1 MKSEDLLKA
10 IGNIDD
16 KFIEEAA
23 PKINAVNETNAAESN
38 DSAKTDDKKLVEIV
52 KVKPRNT
59 FRIVASIAAC
69 VCLVAAVSF
78 AIIGSTKSRPQISD
92 DSSCQSN
99 EACVKENDDGI
110 SYLEDDENEKSYD
123 KVNDNKEEI
132 YNLKW
137 SEKDN
142 SQKYTKFSID
152 KYAYSS
158 ANTET
163 SSEYIGEK
171 ICDTTLT
178 GTDDDDN
185 KQESAGE
192 VYKINNMSDKFVVA
206 VKFKNDDKYYV
217 YYATDYLNSK
227 YTPKNLGEFIDDLGL
242 EENMNMREIGIYY
255 EIIETNKDGQKEYK
269 GTRYYNSLSMAD
281 VWNKLLYNRNIES
294 LTDFSNGPNII
305 DGYYTGIRSGFY
317 MTIGWELP
325 SINFGVR
332 NFRVFISDDDYI
344 VFKLANIDSIA
355 FKLSDEQI
363 KNFKTMLDEKEY
375 LDEEGMNLRYG
386 WDLGETK
393 NITPKIT
400 SSAVKAIKP
409 GMTYS
414 EIIHQLGKGANF
426 GKMNMQQYIVDDEY
440 AFVLKFDNFSDICTK
455 SGEELL
461 KDIVPYKKPERVESI
476 LAKDYDIFYCLVTND
491 DDYFVSF
498 RNNSPDMHCALDLS
512 NAKIEFENGE
522 PATVDDIKFMSS
534 LVVTY
539 NTRLGNEPSKL
550 YCTKVIIID
559 NHS

>member
-1 MKSEDLLKA
+1 MKSEDLFKA
-10 IGNIDD
+10 IGEIDE

-23 PKINAVNETNAAESN
+23 PNIKAVTQITETDSIKESDN
-38 DSAKTDDKKLVEIV
+38 KKLVEIA
-52 KVKPRNT
+52 KVKPRNI
-59 FRIVASIAAC
+59 FKIVASIAAC
-69 VCLVAAVSF
+69 VCLIVAVSF
-78 AIIGSTKSRPQISD
+78 AVIGSTKSRPQTSD
-92 DSSCQSN
+92 DSLCPSDDV
-99 EACVKENDDGI
+99 CVKKNNDGI
-110 SYLEDDENEKSYD
+110 SYLEDDKNEESYSGVTSD
-123 KVNDNKEEI
+123 KEEI

-142 SQKYTKFSID
+142 SQKYTEFSID

-171 ICDTTLT
+171 ICNTTLT

-185 KQESAGE
+185 KQEATGE
-192 VYKINNMSDKFVVA
+192 VYKVKNMSDKFVVA
-206 VKFKNDDKYYV
+206 VKFKNDSKYYI
-217 YYATDYLNSK
+217 YYGTDYLNSK

-242 EENMNMREIGIYY
+242 EENMHMREIGIYY
-255 EIIETNKDGQKEYK
+255 EIIETNKDGKKEYK
-269 GTRYYNSLSMAD
+269 GSRYYNSLSMAD
-281 VWNKLLYNRNIES
+281 VWNKLLYDRNIES

-305 DGYYTGIRSGFY
+305 DGYYTSIRSGFY

-325 SINFGVR
+325 SINFGLR

-375 LDEEGMNLRYG
+375 FDEDGMDLHYG
-386 WDLGETK
+386 WDLGETN

-414 EIIHQLGKGANF
+414 EVIHQLGKGANF

-440 AFVLKFDNFSDICTK
+440 AFVLKFDDFSDICTK

-461 KDIVPYKKPERVESI
+461 KDIVPYKKTERVESI

-491 DDYFVSF
+491 DYFVSF
-498 RNNSPDMHCALDLS
+498 TNNSPDIHYTLDLS
-512 NAKIEFENGE
+512 EAKIEFENGE

-534 LVVTY
+534 LIVTY
-539 NTRLGNEPSKL
+539 NRRLGNEPSKL

-559 NHS
+559 NKS